1 MIFNFELKESSIIFY
16 NIKIRI
22 YKHYCVSDKVEIRL
36 DEVDARLQFYT
47 YIRVGLSR
55 GRHVRT
61 HFAYYQNK
69 YQQVMPSFCF
79 PSEVLTVCL
88 LL

>member
-47 YIRVGLSR
+47 YMRVASKSGAAR
-55 GRHVRT
+55 
-61 HFAYYQNK
+61 AYA
-69 YQQVMPSFCF
+69 FC
-79 PSEVLTVCL
+79 VLPK
-88 LL
+88 